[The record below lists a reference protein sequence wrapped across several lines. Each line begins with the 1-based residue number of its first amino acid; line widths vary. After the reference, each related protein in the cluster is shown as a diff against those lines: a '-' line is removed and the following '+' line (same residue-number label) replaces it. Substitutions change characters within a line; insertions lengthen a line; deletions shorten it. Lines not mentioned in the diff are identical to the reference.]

1 MSKLDNP
8 QAGADKWATAMAS
21 AGPAYTA
28 GVQGVTTAP
37 GQLAARASAK
47 YLARVQANVAKFER
61 NVGQVSLTSWQQSAE
76 NKGAPRL
83 GTGAAAAKPKFVAFN
98 TAFYAYLKNG
108 QATINAMPTDTIDQ
122 SIAKAVAQMNYNH
135 NFPGYTR
142 P

>member
-37 GQLAARASAK
+37 GIKAAQSSAK
-47 YLARVQANVAKFER
+47 YLARVQANVAKFEK
-61 NVGQVSLTSWQQSAE
+61 NVGSVSLGAWQQAAE
-76 NKGAPRL
+76 VKGAPRL
-83 GTGAAAAKPKFVAFN
+83 GTGASAAKPKFVAFN
-98 TAFYAYLKNG
+98 TAFYTYLKNG
-108 QATINAMPTDTIDQ
+108 KAQIDAMPTDTIDQ

-135 NFPGYTR
+135 NFPGYR
-142 P
+142 